1 MVQGTQAKI
10 ITVFNEKGGSGKTTT
25 ACQLAGSLGLR
36 GFDVLVADLDSQGT
50 ASQWLTTFEGQNFK
64 ATLWGGSAYGASI
77 TNEMQKLVSKYDV
90 IVADCAPSVD
100 QPSTW
105 GMLLISDLIL
115 IPTKLSPPDI
125 SALTTAKKLARKA
138 VETADRAIPVRVVA
152 TAVRMHLADD
162 KQFFNALSKDKEFPL
177 LDTVLS
183 DRKAFSRS
191 MMGGTTTHG
200 LGKSADD
207 ATRELEMLTDQ
218 VVKLAKLHGKAKP

>member
-1 MVQGTQAKI
+1 MAQATQAKI

-50 ASQWLTTFEGQNFK
+50 ASQWLTAFEGQNFK
-64 ATLWGGSAYGASI
+64 ATLWGGSAYGGSI
-77 TNEMQKLVSKYDV
+77 TNEMQKLVSKYDI

-138 VETADRAIPVRVVA
+138 VETANRAIPVRVVA

-162 KQFFNALSKDKEFPL
+162 KQFFSALDKDKEFPIL
-177 LDTVLS
+177 ETFLS

-200 LGKSADD
+200 LGKSAEDS
-207 ATRELEMLTDQ
+207 TRELELLTDQ
-218 VVKLAKLHGKAKP
+218 VLKLAKLQGKAEQ